1 MSISSAQK
9 IAELVLSKGIPGKFK
24 CSSIIEDLINELPE
38 IFNVQVPG
46 SPLARYLYVGASAP
60 GPVAHGSLW
69 LELNGAG
76 VPKSVNYWLDGTW
89 NQLIN
94 FLQTPQWREGS
105 YLGDRTTLDRTG
117 FVLADGTNG
126 GTDLRHLFKRIPGST
141 PQDYSVYAVYYVG
154 VQIVREE

>member
-9 IAELVLSKGIPGKFK
+9 IAELVLSGNIPEKYK
-24 CSSIIEDLINELPE
+24 CSSIIEDLLNDLPE
-38 IFNVQVPG
+38 LFSVQTPG
-46 SPLARYLYVGASAP
+46 NPLARYLYVSAKSP
-60 GPVAHGSLW
+60 GSAAHGSLW
-69 LELNGAG
+69 LELNGSG
-76 VPKSVNYWLDGTW
+76 VPKSLNYWLDGTW

-94 FLQTPQWREGS
+94 FLQTPQWRQGS

-126 GTDLRHLFKRIPGST
+126 GTDLRHLFKKIANTT